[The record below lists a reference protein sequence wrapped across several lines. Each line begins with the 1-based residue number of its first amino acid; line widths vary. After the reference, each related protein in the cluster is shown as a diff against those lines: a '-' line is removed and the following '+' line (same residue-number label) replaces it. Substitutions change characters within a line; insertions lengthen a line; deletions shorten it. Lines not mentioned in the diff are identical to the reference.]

1 MLEELSIDEL
11 LAADAEGEEGEA
23 GSEEVPNP
31 VLPTGNEIV
40 WAAVF
45 FFALWALMK
54 YVLLPPIN
62 RTREERASTI
72 AAAKDAVSGASSN
85 VAEKQAAYDEA
96 IAAARAEASE
106 IIDQAHARAEAQRE
120 SVMEAAEAEVAELRA
135 AAATE
140 LAEARAGAVGTLREQ
155 VASVA
160 VGAASS
166 VVGRPIDQASA
177 RSTIDRVLDG
187 GEA

>member
-1 MLEELSIDEL
+1 VLEELSIDEL

-31 VLPTGNEIV
+31 VLPTGNEII

-54 YVLLPPIN
+54 YVLMPPIN
-62 RTREERASTI
+62 RTRDERAAKI
-72 AAAKDAVSGASSN
+72 VAAKDAVSGASSE
-85 VAEKQAAYDEA
+85 VAEKQAAYDQA
-96 IAAARAEASE
+96 IAAARAEANE
-106 IIDQAHARAEAQRE
+106 IIDQARGRAETQRA
-120 SVMEAAEAEVAELRA
+120 SVMQATEAEVAELRA
-135 AAATE
+135 AAAAE
-140 LAEARAGAVGTLREQ
+140 LDEARAGAVGSLRDQ

-166 VVGRPIDQASA
+166 VVGRPIDQGGA

>member
-1 MLEELSIDEL
+1 VLEELSIDEL

-45 FFALWALMK
+45 FYALWALMK
-54 YVLLPPIN
+54 YVLMPPIN
-62 RTREERASTI
+62 RTREERAAKI
-72 AAAKDAVSGASSN
+72 AAAKDAVSGASSD
-85 VAEKQAAYDEA
+85 VADKQAAYDRA
-96 IAAARAEASE
+96 IAAARAEAND
-106 IIDQAHARAEAQRE
+106 IIDQARGRAEVQRA
-120 SVMEAAEAEVAELRA
+120 SVMEAAEADVAELRA
-135 AAATE
+135 TAAAE
-140 LAEARAGAVGTLREQ
+140 LADARASAVGSLREQ

-166 VVGRPIDQASA
+166 VVGRPIDQAGA

-187 GEA
+187 SEA